1 MSQLFKEVLN
11 SLPDID
17 HLNKIKLYDV
27 DSNFVDDI
35 ENLQGTQGSLKVYF
49 YLYKNFKELNLE
61 AAQKGL
67 SLFSEHTIEARK
79 KPGIHPNIDRLI
91 DIVQTN
97 NILRIEIILR

>member
-49 YLYKNFKELNLE
+49 YLYKNFKE
-61 AAQKGL
+61 G
-67 SLFSEHTIEARK
+67 RK
-79 KPGIHPNIDRLI
+79 R
-91 DIVQTN
+91 
-97 NILRIEIILR
+97 